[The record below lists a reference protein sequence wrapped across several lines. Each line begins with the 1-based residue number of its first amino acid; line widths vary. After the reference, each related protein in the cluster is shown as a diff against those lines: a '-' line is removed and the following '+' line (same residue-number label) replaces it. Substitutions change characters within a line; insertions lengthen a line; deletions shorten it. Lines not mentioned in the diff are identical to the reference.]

1 MARRGFLT
9 GVVVG
14 AGLVW
19 FLDPERGA
27 ARRASA
33 RRSVRRFASEVESEL
48 GVQPEWSG
56 SDWSVGTTQ
65 FRHDDLFGPEAAAER
80 GPARLGRD
88 RGRARRPPLRGALT
102 GAAGGAIAIY
112 GLRRRGVVG
121 SAMRT
126 VGSTILASGLREA
139 APGARQPERRRAVDA
154 QRSVEVAASPERV
167 YALWTDPANLPRFLG
182 QVEQVEALGGGRW
195 RWRVRD
201 PRGAPIEWTTML
213 TRQEPASL
221 LAWRTEPGAA
231 VESAGLVRLQP
242 TDKGTRVD
250 VRVSYAPPPRVR
262 GRAAAEL
269 LGPNPR
275 RQLNDDLARMKALL
289 DSGAAVGLHDSSGE
303 R

>member
-1 MARRGFLT
+1 MARRGFLA
-9 GVVVG
+9 GVAVG

-27 ARRASA
+27 ERRASA
-33 RRSVRRFASEVESEL
+33 RRSVRRFAGEVESEL
-48 GVQPEWSG
+48 GLQPESSG
-56 SDWSVGTTQ
+56 AGFTVGTTR
-65 FRHDDLFGPEAAAER
+65 FRHDDLFGPEAASER
-80 GPARLGRD
+80 GPTRLGGN
-88 RGRARRPPLRGALT
+88 RGRGRTPPLRGALT
-102 GAAGGAIAIY
+102 GAAGGAIALY

-121 SAMRT
+121 SAIRT

-167 YALWTDPANLPRFLG
+167 YALWAEPANLPRFLG
-182 QVEQVEALGGGRW
+182 QVERVEDLGGGRW

-201 PRGAPIEWTTML
+201 PRGAPIEWTTTL

-231 VESAGLVRLQP
+231 VESAGLLRLQP
-242 TDKGTRVD
+242 TDGGTRVD
-250 VRVSYAPPPRVR
+250 VRMSYAPPPGVR
-262 GRAAAEL
+262 GRPAAEL

-275 RQLNDDLARMKALL
+275 RQLNDDLARMKVLL
-289 DSGAAVGLHDSSGE
+289 DSGAAAGLHDSSGE